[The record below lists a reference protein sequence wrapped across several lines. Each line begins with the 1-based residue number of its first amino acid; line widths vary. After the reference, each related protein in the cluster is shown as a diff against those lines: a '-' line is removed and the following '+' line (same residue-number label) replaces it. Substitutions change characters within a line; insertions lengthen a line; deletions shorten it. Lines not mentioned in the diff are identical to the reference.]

1 MGQPVVDVTPLDS
14 VREDHRGYQLV
25 AENVSAETFM
35 DDFAHDG
42 CEFVEGR
49 VWKVS
54 AIHLRHEMLRDYLR
68 DLTRAYFSLTGS
80 GRVLGEPFV
89 MMLPAFPNRRR
100 EPDLL
105 LLLNT
110 SESRLEDTYLYG
122 PADIV
127 IEIVSPASVAIDHG
141 EKFVE
146 YEVGGVREY
155 WIVDYERSDVA
166 FFRLGDNGR
175 YQRFDRDTD
184 GNYTTPLLPGL
195 RLHVPT
201 LWQEP
206 LPDVIAIVD
215 HVRAM
220 LATGDAS

>member
-1 MGQPVVDVTPLDS
+1 M
-14 VREDHRGYQLV
+14 
-25 AENVSAETFM
+25 AENVTAETFM
-35 DDFAHDG
+35 DVFAHNG
-42 CEFVEGR
+42 CEFVEGK

-127 IEIVSPASVAIDHG
+127 IEIVSPASVAIDYG

-155 WIVDYERSDVA
+155 WIVDYERNNVA
-166 FFRLGDNGR
+166 FFRLNDRGR
-175 YQRFDRDTD
+175 YQRFDRDAD
-184 GNYTTPLLPGL
+184 GNYATPLLPGF

-215 HVRAM
+215 QMRAA
-220 LATGDAS
+220 LQGDEHS